1 MNNDNTDYVSNES
14 GTLSRLFKLP
24 QHGTTVRTELI
35 AGMTTFLTMVYI
47 VFVNPQILGAA
58 QMDPKVVFVTTC
70 LIAGIGSISMGIFAN
85 LPVALAPAMG
95 LNAFFAFVVVGA
107 MGISWQTGMGAI
119 FWGAVGLF
127 LLTLFRIRYWMISN
141 IPLSLR
147 IGITSGIGL
156 FIALMG
162 LKNTGVI
169 VANKDTLVM
178 IGDLS
183 SHGVLLGILGFFIIT
198 VLSSRHFHAAV
209 LVSIVVTSCC
219 GLFFGDVHFS
229 GVYSIPPDISGVIGE
244 VDLSGALTLELAGI
258 IFSFMLINL
267 FDSSGTLIGVTD
279 KAGLIDGNGKFPNMN
294 KALYVD
300 SVSSVAGAF
309 IGTSSVTAYIE
320 STSGVAVGGRTG
332 LTAVVVGVMFLLV
345 MFFSP
350 LVAMV
355 PPYATAGAL
364 IFVGVLMTS
373 SLARVNW
380 DDFTESVPAFITTVM
395 MPFTFSITEGIA
407 LGFMS
412 YCIMKVC
419 TGRWRD
425 LNLCVVV
432 VAALFALKIILV
444 ISNWRGFPDIMS
456 SDYAGELMIWIMLA
470 TLAVVFVVGFRV
482 LTSGARKAIRRLSDR
497 LNIDV
502 IPVESMVDQMG
513 KSAGD
518 EFLRYLHRPD
528 ESHLQNAAQ
537 VLLIWQIVIVDGSEQ
552 NLLQWHRILQKARLA
567 APITDA
573 QVRLALGFLRETEP
587 EMQDINA
594 FQMRYNAFFQPAE
607 GVHWLH

>member
-1 MNNDNTDYVSNES
+1 MIIITEPLLSFVLQKQGIKSPPMDKKMNNDNTDYVSNES

-24 QHGTTVRTELI
+24 HHGTTVRTELI

-70 LIAGIGSISMGIFAN
+70 LIAGIGSIAMGIFAN

-279 KAGLIDGNGKFPNMN
+279 KAGLIDSNGKFPNMN

-444 ISNWRGFPDIMS
+444 D
-456 SDYAGELMIWIMLA
+456 
-470 TLAVVFVVGFRV
+470 
-482 LTSGARKAIRRLSDR
+482 
-497 LNIDV
+497 
-502 IPVESMVDQMG
+502 
-513 KSAGD
+513 
-518 EFLRYLHRPD
+518 
-528 ESHLQNAAQ
+528 
-537 VLLIWQIVIVDGSEQ
+537 
-552 NLLQWHRILQKARLA
+552 
-567 APITDA
+567 
-573 QVRLALGFLRETEP
+573 
-587 EMQDINA
+587 
-594 FQMRYNAFFQPAE
+594 
-607 GVHWLH
+607 

>member
-70 LIAGIGSISMGIFAN
+70 LIAGIGSIAMGIFAN

-183 SHGVLLGILGFFIIT
+183 SHGVLLGILGFFITT

-229 GVYSIPPDISGVIGE
+229 GVIGE
-244 VDLSGALTLELAGI
+244 VDLSGALSLELAGI

-267 FDSSGTLIGVTD
+267 FDSSGTLGC
-279 KAGLIDGNGKFPNMN
+279 
-294 KALYVD
+294 
-300 SVSSVAGAF
+300 
-309 IGTSSVTAYIE
+309 
-320 STSGVAVGGRTG
+320 
-332 LTAVVVGVMFLLV
+332 
-345 MFFSP
+345 
-350 LVAMV
+350 V
-355 PPYATAGAL
+355 P
-364 IFVGVLMTS
+364 
-373 SLARVNW
+373 
-380 DDFTESVPAFITTVM
+380 
-395 MPFTFSITEGIA
+395 
-407 LGFMS
+407 
-412 YCIMKVC
+412 
-419 TGRWRD
+419 
-425 LNLCVVV
+425 
-432 VAALFALKIILV
+432 
-444 ISNWRGFPDIMS
+444 
-456 SDYAGELMIWIMLA
+456 
-470 TLAVVFVVGFRV
+470 
-482 LTSGARKAIRRLSDR
+482 
-497 LNIDV
+497 
-502 IPVESMVDQMG
+502 
-513 KSAGD
+513 
-518 EFLRYLHRPD
+518 
-528 ESHLQNAAQ
+528 
-537 VLLIWQIVIVDGSEQ
+537 
-552 NLLQWHRILQKARLA
+552 
-567 APITDA
+567 
-573 QVRLALGFLRETEP
+573 
-587 EMQDINA
+587 
-594 FQMRYNAFFQPAE
+594 
-607 GVHWLH
+607 

>member
-70 LIAGIGSISMGIFAN
+70 LIAGIGSIAMGIFAN

-209 LVSIVVTSCC
+209 LVSIVVTSCW

-279 KAGLIDGNGKFPNMN
+279 KAGLIDSNGKFPNMN
-294 KALYVD
+294 KALY
-300 SVSSVAGAF
+300 
-309 IGTSSVTAYIE
+309 
-320 STSGVAVGGRTG
+320 
-332 LTAVVVGVMFLLV
+332 
-345 MFFSP
+345 
-350 LVAMV
+350 
-355 PPYATAGAL
+355 
-364 IFVGVLMTS
+364 
-373 SLARVNW
+373 
-380 DDFTESVPAFITTVM
+380 
-395 MPFTFSITEGIA
+395 
-407 LGFMS
+407 
-412 YCIMKVC
+412 
-419 TGRWRD
+419 
-425 LNLCVVV
+425 
-432 VAALFALKIILV
+432 
-444 ISNWRGFPDIMS
+444 
-456 SDYAGELMIWIMLA
+456 
-470 TLAVVFVVGFRV
+470 
-482 LTSGARKAIRRLSDR
+482 
-497 LNIDV
+497 
-502 IPVESMVDQMG
+502 
-513 KSAGD
+513 
-518 EFLRYLHRPD
+518 
-528 ESHLQNAAQ
+528 
-537 VLLIWQIVIVDGSEQ
+537 
-552 NLLQWHRILQKARLA
+552 
-567 APITDA
+567 
-573 QVRLALGFLRETEP
+573 
-587 EMQDINA
+587 
-594 FQMRYNAFFQPAE
+594 
-607 GVHWLH
+607 